1 MRLSEHSLKHAEAII
16 KHCTDNGMAVESSM
30 GLWNHLVK
38 VFIRLDVF
46 EGRAPR
52 PAESAP
58 TDAQQ
63 AKVAI
68 KIRWFGCA
76 WWQWW
81 TPRWHEGRGPY
92 VSIGFYFIAFYRG
105 Y

>member
-38 VFIRLDVF
+38 VFSRLDVF

-52 PAESAP
+52 PVESEP

-63 AKVAI
+63 AK
-68 KIRWFGCA
+68 
-76 WWQWW
+76 
-81 TPRWHEGRGPY
+81 
-92 VSIGFYFIAFYRG
+92 
-105 Y
+105 